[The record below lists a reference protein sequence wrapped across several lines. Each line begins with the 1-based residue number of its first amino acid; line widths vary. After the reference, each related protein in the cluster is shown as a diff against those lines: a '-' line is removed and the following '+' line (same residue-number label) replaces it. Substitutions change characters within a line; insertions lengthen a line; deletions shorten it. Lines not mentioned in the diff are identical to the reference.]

1 MKGPGPD
8 SGFDAG
14 PQEALTGFIPGATI
28 NLNHF
33 PDADSMRAARE
44 STNRKGRGRRV
55 GRLLSLDALRGLA
68 VVFMIGQH
76 LVYWLGAEL
85 STSLTLRAF
94 GALGGLAAPLF
105 VTLSGLGAALLGG
118 RHENPDR
125 LLLARGLMVMGF
137 AYLLNFL
144 TPHWFSMQS
153 WYVLH
158 LIGFGLLTAP
168 LLRRAPNGFLFA
180 LVFIVIAATA
190 GLQNYLDT
198 PLRLSNARMAET
210 DLPGGLL
217 RLAAAESYFP
227 ILPWMALFIAGHLA
241 GRWLACGRPEKM
253 AGLGLG
259 LAAGALLL
267 SILYL
272 AGFDFTRTA
281 LLVRVFKPIPYFYP
295 ALAPVTLFLMAA
307 ALVFIYIFVHVEDQW
322 QIRAPDVLVA
332 LGRCSL
338 SLLIL
343 HVAILREAAVRVHFW
358 RSLSTPATVALTLA
372 VIAGFTLMAVLWAK
386 ANFRYGAEWL
396 LRRWG

>member
-1 MKGPGPD
+1 M
-8 SGFDAG
+8 
-14 PQEALTGFIPGATI
+14 
-28 NLNHF
+28 
-33 PDADSMRAARE
+33 
-44 STNRKGRGRRV
+44 
-55 GRLLSLDALRGLA
+55 SLDALRGLA

-76 LVYWLGAEL
+76 LVYWVGAEL
-85 STSLTLRAF
+85 SASLTLQVF

-105 VTLSGLGAALLGG
+105 VTLSGLGSALLGG

-125 LLLARGLMVMGF
+125 LLLGRGLLVMGF
-137 AYLLNFL
+137 GYLLNFL

-168 LLRRAPNGFLFA
+168 LLRRAPNGFLLA
-180 LVFIVIAATA
+180 LVFIVIAATI
-190 GLQNYLDT
+190 GVQDYLNT

-210 DLPGGLL
+210 ALPGGML
-217 RLAAAESYFP
+217 RLALAEGYFP
-227 ILPWMALFIAGHLA
+227 ILPWMAFFVAGHLA

-253 AGLGLG
+253 AAFGVG

-267 SILYL
+267 SALYL

-281 LLVRVFKPIPYFYP
+281 LPVRVFKPIPYFYP
-295 ALAPVTLFLMAA
+295 ALTPVTLFLMGT
-307 ALVFIYIFVHVEDQW
+307 ALVLIYIFVYLEQEML
-322 QIRAPDVLVA
+322 IRAHARVPVGASDGLVA

-338 SLLIL
+338 SVLIL
-343 HVAILREAAVRVHFW
+343 HVAILRQAAVRVDFW
-358 RSLSTPATVALTLA
+358 RSLSTPATLTLTLA
-372 VIAGFTLMAVLWAK
+372 IIAGAALTAALWAR